1 MDESQV
7 DPLLLKRIKE
17 LMKQLPVVVVKPR
30 STKESADNSTL
41 FQGRLSLPKSSPL
54 QEEVVGVPMPTKRLA
69 KRAVALKACER
80 LHQLKELDDVHLL
93 PVSHRK
99 RQLIFW

>member
-17 LMKQLPVVVVKPR
+17 LVKQLPVVVKPR
-30 STKESADNSTL
+30 STKESADKSTL

-80 LHQLKELDDVHLL
+80 LHNLKELDDLHLL

-99 RQLIFW
+99 RPAY